1 MCPNERGGEAVRIK
15 EVEDLVGITRKNIR
29 FYEKEG
35 LLSPGRELENS
46 YRDYTEADIARLR
59 IIKLLRKLDMPIS
72 SISDVLEGR
81 ISLREAAHLH
91 ALLLEEQ
98 RAGIVNAQRVCQ
110 RISQEDCKLED
121 LDAERYLSEIACAE
135 EGSTVLVNIRSSDTV
150 KKYRESALASGVI
163 VAILLALA
171 TLVLILSHRGVLPI
185 GLVYVFAA
193 LILLLMAGVIVALI
207 SRIREIREGEE
218 NDLSQY

>member
-1 MCPNERGGEAVRIK
+1 MRIK

-46 YRDYTEADIARLR
+46 YRDYTESDIARLR

-121 LDAERYLSEIACAE
+121 LDAERYLSEIAYAE